1 MKLTTF
7 FFSLGL
13 FFLSINLQAQQT
25 ANQALDN
32 VISSTE
38 NIVEF
43 AEDGQTTLYSLTV
56 NYFYYNN
63 PSYIN
68 TYISSINQA
77 MEGVEEY
84 FDEALYYTSIAEQ
97 ADSSLDTSSVLSYVN
112 TIEPNEDLVLNLSA
126 SLQTAVNSNNNNQ
139 VYGLIL
145 QIKSVLNDIIF
156 AAEEANSEA
165 YQLLDSL
172 SINTY
177 NVKIE
182 LVHYQSG
189 LPVNPGTLPG
199 YAATDLDTGIF
210 YYAGEQQTQAINEF
224 IDLPEG
230 TYRFDAY
237 DGYFDGASSK
247 TVTLSNEP
255 VGADGFIIVTLTYW
269 SE

>member
-1 MKLTTF
+1 MKTITF
-7 FFSLGL
+7 YSSLFL
-13 FFLSINLQAQQT
+13 FFLSISLQAQT
-25 ANQALDN
+25 ASQALDE
-32 VISSTE
+32 VINSTE
-38 NIVEF
+38 IIVES

-63 PSYIN
+63 PAYIN
-68 TYISSINQA
+68 TYISNINQA

-84 FDEALYYTSIAEQ
+84 FDEVIYYTSIAAQ
-97 ADSSLDTSSVLSYVN
+97 ANPDLDTSSILSYAN

-126 SLQTAVNSNNNNQ
+126 SLQSAVNAHNNNQ
-139 VYGLIL
+139 VYALIL

-165 YQLLDSL
+165 YQLLNSL
-172 SINTY
+172 LINTY

-199 YAATDLDTGIF
+199 YVVTDLETGIF

-255 VGADGFIIVTLTYW
+255 VGADGFITVTLTYW